1 MRLGH
6 ITLATVMG
14 QRLVHSWVMARWK
27 PNAPERLA
35 EAALDLFAERGY
47 EATTVAAIAQRA
59 GLTKSTFF
67 RYFADKREVL
77 FGGLTMDQL
86 LAAGIAAAPDS
97 ATPLEAVA
105 DAFELLGNDVFTPDR
120 RQFSR
125 RRRAVIAANPE
136 LQEREALKGLRIG
149 AAMVE
154 ALEQRGVPAITA
166 RVAAHVAS
174 LSLTMAYARWSEGAE
189 DFADL
194 ARRSLTELRAASAIF

>member
-1 MRLGH
+1 
-6 ITLATVMG
+6 MG
-14 QRLVHSWVMARWK
+14 PGLIDCSVMARWK

-35 EAALDLFAERGY
+35 EAALDLFAARGY
-47 EATTVAAIAQRA
+47 EATTVAEIAERA

-77 FGGLTMDQL
+77 FGGLAMDQVL
-86 LAAGIAAAPDS
+86 TAGIAAAPPA

-105 DAFELLGNDVFTPDR
+105 NAFELLGREVFTPDR

-125 RRRAVIAANPE
+125 RRRVVIAANPE
-136 LQEREALKGLRIG
+136 LQEREALKGLRIS

-166 RVAAHVAS
+166 RVAAQVAS
-174 LSLTMAYARWSEGAE
+174 LGLTMAYTRWSEGAE
-189 DFADL
+189 DFTDL
-194 ARRSLTELRAASAIF
+194 ARRSLTELRAALAGC

>member
-1 MRLGH
+1 
-6 ITLATVMG
+6 
-14 QRLVHSWVMARWK
+14 MARWK

-47 EATTVAAIAQRA
+47 EATTVAEIAERA

-86 LAAGIAAAPDS
+86 LAAGIAAAPPA

-105 DAFELLGNDVFTPDR
+105 NAFDLLGNDVFTPDR

-136 LQEREALKGLRIG
+136 LQEREALKGLRIS

-166 RVAAHVAS
+166 QVAAHVAS
-174 LSLTMAYARWSEGAE
+174 LSLTMAYTRWSEGAE

-194 ARRSLTELRAASAIF
+194 ARRSLTELRAASASC